1 MSFFAKTPTKI
12 AAGPFQ
18 EPLPKHTSSGKVDQC
33 AIECGCLN
41 LGLRNAGFCNL
52 KLACSGLPQSR
63 AWEAFV
69 VAKPKFQFAQCIYN
83 PLWTNRQQS
92 RCSFESVTSI
102 QTYEPRN
109 FLQCRGLM
117 VLSVFPPK
125 GSQGPIIGF
134 VSRNSDMRKP
144 GSCKRPGPHAYL
156 LSFISF
162 RNNPDC
168 EWEKNGEEH
177 KGLWHSLSFWDLK
190 TPRHDLDETQR
201 FNLTVLQGFC
211 AARSHAR
218 DFFPIA
224 SYTGAGHKGTG
235 WLNRQWSAVHRRS
248 DSFFPHILCR
258 FIVSFE
264 RASASLYTPFALVLL
279 VPRWTR
285 GSFGGVGE

>member
-1 MSFFAKTPTKI
+1 MFLWKCNKYSNLRATQFFTMSWA
-12 AAGPFQ
+12 
-18 EPLPKHTSSGKVDQC
+18 D
-33 AIECGCLN
+33 
-41 LGLRNAGFCNL
+41 
-52 KLACSGLPQSR
+52 
-63 AWEAFV
+63 
-69 VAKPKFQFAQCIYN
+69 
-83 PLWTNRQQS
+83 
-92 RCSFESVTSI
+92 
-102 QTYEPRN
+102 
-109 FLQCRGLM
+109 

-248 DSFFPHILCR
+248 DSFFRIFCVVLSFHLNERVLRFTLHLLLCFWCR
-258 FIVSFE
+258 GEREEVSEEWANKGFTKLWD
-264 RASASLYTPFALVLL
+264 ASTSVNICQH
-279 VPRWTR
+279 WD
-285 GSFGGVGE
+285 S